1 MQNRYWS
8 SLKIIFLEYWYCQQH
23 EILILH
29 KILICTRSLVVHIF
43 QQEVDF
49 IIRSIHFSSDQIQI
63 GFYQILLFFNCEYC
77 SVQVHQSVVINSL
90 PLNYEIIHFDK
101 FRSCLYVSVKKVF
114 VPYWTIEI
122 FDLKFEFLIHSIYF
136 QVLKIGIQ
144 LSN

>member
-43 QQEVDF
+43 QQEVNF

-63 GFYQILLFFNCEYC
+63 GFYQILLFFNCEYS

-90 PLNYEIIHFDK
+90 ALNSEIIRFDS
-101 FRSCLYVSVKKVF
+101 FRSCLYVAVE
-114 VPYWTIEI
+114 TII
-122 FDLKFEFLIHSIYF
+122 YPIGRLRSLIRNLCF
-136 QVLKIGIQ
+136 
-144 LSN
+144 